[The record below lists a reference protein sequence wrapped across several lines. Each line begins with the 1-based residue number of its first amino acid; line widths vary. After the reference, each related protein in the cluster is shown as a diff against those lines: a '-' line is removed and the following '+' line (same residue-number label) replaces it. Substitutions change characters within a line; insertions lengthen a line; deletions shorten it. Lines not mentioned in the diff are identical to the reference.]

1 MADRLAQLS
10 SSAASLMSAP
20 EFLRND
26 RISDNIEDVR
36 GHGTLDTILA
46 EMRSLPPYL
55 SMYAQDVVNRL
66 GDKPSDE
73 LMARKISEIGNLLPQ
88 QEIPRFGPYEMPR
101 FAGGG
106 SVDETL
112 AQYDSPDTYLTD
124 GKRPS
129 VSAPLSDK
137 IDLAMAILRNYGRSA
152 MRDYGVPPW
161 GQAIGDLGMEVALS
175 PATSASS
182 LSKVMA
188 APVDWLTGREVAA
201 EPMDVLYALPT
212 AAGAVGRV
220 LGPALHMRGAAKAQ
234 RDANDFLAARR
245 AKEDLP
251 YDLHIKKLLDD
262 MVART
267 KWD

>member
-1 MADRLAQLS
+1 
-10 SSAASLMSAP
+10 MSAP
-20 EFLRND
+20 AFLRND

-36 GHGTLDTILA
+36 DRGSLDYLLA
-46 EMRSLPPYL
+46 EVRSLPPYL
-55 SMYAQDVVNRL
+55 SMYAQDVANRL

-73 LMARKISEIGNLLPQ
+73 LMAQRLSEIGNLLPQ
-88 QEIPRFGPYEMPR
+88 QETPRLGAYEMPR
-101 FAGGG
+101 FADGG
-106 SVDETL
+106 SVDDAL
-112 AQYDSPDTYLTD
+112 AQYDAPDVYLTNE
-124 GKRPS
+124 RQPS
-129 VSAPLSDK
+129 FSAPFSDK
-137 IDLAMAILRNYGRSA
+137 VDLATAILRNYGRSA
-152 MRDYGVPPW
+152 MQNYGVPSWAQPA
-161 GQAIGDLGMEVALS
+161 GELGMEIALS

-188 APVDWLTGREVAA
+188 APVDWLTGREIAA
-201 EPMDVLYALPT
+201 EPLDVLYALPT
-212 AAGAVGRV
+212 AAGAIGRV

-251 YDLHIKKLLDD
+251 YDLHIKNLLDD